1 MNSSQTSSTSTKSSS
16 TTSRVAK
23 TSSSQ
28 RVHHVSSSSTS
39 TQSSATSS
47 GIKAI
52 ALQRDLNDMQNTM
65 SEIKTL
71 AAIPPPHS
79 VVIGDDLEMPNSSL
93 QAENFDL
100 GRLHQSL
107 ENIVDEEPLVTFPD
121 ESPTSSLE
129 LSASQ
134 LGQLSSNAD
143 NELVAGNHLNT
154 TDTVK
159 FEEKRTMS
167 ASKMKV
173 IKDGFSSEKASFFF
187 FYSLIN

>member
-1 MNSSQTSSTSTKSSS
+1 MMNSSQTSSTSTKSSS

-39 TQSSATSS
+39 TQSS

-71 AAIPPPHS
+71 AAITPPHS
-79 VVIGDDLEMPNSSL
+79 VAIDDDLELSNSSL
-93 QAENFDL
+93 QAKNFDL

-129 LSASQ
+129 LNAPQ
-134 LGQLSSNAD
+134 LGQLSSTVD

-173 IKDGFSSEKASFFF
+173 IKDGFSSEQASFL
-187 FYSLIN
+187 YIVV